1 MRIVF
6 LEHFNGFTRF
16 STVDWSMDDTFEFH
30 TDSSGAYGCGVVFGD
45 EWSWLAWSADQS
57 QEIKKDIIF
66 LELVQIL
73 FGIFF
78 WTDTLA

>member
-45 EWSWLAWSADQS
+45 EWSWLAWSAD
-57 QEIKKDIIF
+57 
-66 LELVQIL
+66 
-73 FGIFF
+73 
-78 WTDTLA
+78 